1 MGHRNVYRLDYI
13 QDIFTV
19 KWLAAALLVT
29 VLCFCSRFY
38 DAFTGQEMLLIRAFF
53 QYTGEE
59 LLAMGKRWGLIY
71 AAGLAV
77 YLFITWRVYGLRYDY
92 ASRAQTMYASRLKHL
107 LNRYGREKPEK
118 TKENRGG
125 RGR

>member
-59 LLAMGKRWGLIY
+59 LLTVNGLLSSSRSWLPSP
-71 AAGLAV
+71 GLTV
-77 YLFITWRVYGLRYDY
+77 SWSSG
-92 ASRAQTMYASRLKHL
+92 Q
-107 LNRYGREKPEK
+107 
-118 TKENRGG
+118 GG
-125 RGR
+125 ATI

>member
-1 MGHRNVYRLDYI
+1 MAP
-13 QDIFTV
+13 QDPE
-19 KWLAAALLVT
+19 LAREETLRRVEEHLTRAVEAAKSGGVT
-29 VLCFCSRFY
+29 L
-38 DAFTGQEMLLIRAFF
+38 
-53 QYTGEE
+53 EE